1 MVRAPALF
9 ISHGSPMFA
18 LEPGQAGAALRAIGE
33 RVDTPSAVLVVSPHW
48 MTQGLCVTA
57 SPLPATIHDF
67 GGFPPELY
75 RLHYAVPGHPALAEE
90 VAELL
95 HAQGLPTH
103 LDPLRGLDHGA
114 WVPLLHLYPQ
124 RDVPVI
130 QLSLPQA
137 LDPHAAYRLGLALAP
152 LRDRGVML
160 VGSGSLTHN
169 LHEVFRGK
177 DVDGAYASEFA
188 HWVRAAVQGR
198 EVDALLDYRR
208 RAPHAERA
216 HPTEEH
222 YLPLLVALGAS
233 AVEDKVSLIDGG
245 LSDGVLSMDG
255 FVWEAA

>member
-1 MVRAPALF
+1 MLPSLF
-9 ISHGSPMFA
+9 VSHGAPTLPFDDVPARDFLRGLGHSLGRP
-18 LEPGQAGAALRAIGE
+18 RAII
-33 RVDTPSAVLVVSPHW
+33 VMSAHW
-48 MTQGLCVTA
+48 EAAGPVTNA
-57 SPLPATIHDF
+57 VAANDTIHDF

>member
-1 MVRAPALF
+1 
-9 ISHGSPMFA
+9 MFA
-18 LEPGQAGAALRAIGE
+18 LEPGQAGAALRALGE
-33 RVDTPSAVLVVSPHW
+33 RVGRPSAVLVVSPHW
-48 MTQGLCVTA
+48 MTPGLRVTA
-57 SPLPATIHDF
+57 SALPDTIHDF

-75 RLHYAVPGHPALAEE
+75 RLQYTVPGHPALANEI
-90 VAELL
+90 AGLL
-95 HAQGLPTH
+95 HAQGLPAQ

-114 WVPLLHLYPQ
+114 WVPLLHLYSQ

-137 LDPHAAYRLGLALAP
+137 LDAHAAYRLGLALAP
-152 LRDRGVML
+152 LRDHDVML
-160 VGSGSLTHN
+160 IGSGSLTHN

-177 DVDGAYASEFA
+177 DVDGAYAHEFA
-188 HWVRAAVQGR
+188 HWARAAVQGR

-222 YLPLLVALGAS
+222 FLPLLVALGAS
-233 AVEDKVSLIDGG
+233 TSDDTVSVIDGG
-245 LSDGVLSMDG
+245 ISDGVMSMDG